1 MNHSIIIYSTPT
13 CHFCH
18 LAKEYF
24 KSKNLAYEEVNV
36 AGNIE
41 KQKELVAKS
50 GQFGVPVIMI
60 DNKMIIGF
68 DRPRINQLLGIS

>member
-1 MNHSIIIYSTPT
+1 MAKIIIYSTPT

-24 KSKNLAYEEVNV
+24 KSKSLVYEEVNV
-36 AGNIE
+36 AGDVE

-60 DNKMIIGF
+60 DDKMVLGF
-68 DRPRINQLLGIS
+68 DRPRINQLLNL

>member
-1 MNHSIIIYSTPT
+1 MPKITIYSTPT

-24 KSKNLAYEEVNV
+24 KSKGWEYEEVNV
-36 AGNIE
+36 AGNVE

-50 GQFGVPVIMI
+50 GQFGVPVILI
-60 DNKMIIGF
+60 GDKMIVGF
-68 DRPRINQLLGIS
+68 DRPKIDQYVNAN

>member
-1 MNHSIIIYSTPT
+1 MAKITIYSTPT
-13 CHFCH
+13 CHFCRM
-18 LAKEYF
+18 AKEYF
-24 KSKNLAYEEVNV
+24 KSKGWKYEEVNV

-68 DRPRINQLLGIS
+68 DRPRINQLLNLS